1 MQDAISAVL
10 TVMEGLS
17 CPRSLS
23 VSILIKAGEWDQVLD
38 LTCDPSHYTDSESFW
53 AAYAATEL
61 LKKCKTLPISR
72 DRREAA
78 LKKWQEGEVR
88 CFQTN
93 LRLAPFVGRGVFT
106 TLPDE
111 RIFEFIRLVR
121 KKVFDV
127 LGAKPPSAP
136 APKLGPGSTMS
147 DRSRFVTVPDKLAS
161 SVTLTTSAWPFIV
174 PWLGTSWGRAHLTLG
189 LEGTIIAG
197 NGFFTA
203 PKNAKTDRP
212 CAKEPS
218 LNSAYQLAIGQHIR
232 RLLRLR
238 AGVDLDSGQRS
249 QGWFAREGSINSNYA
264 TLDLSSASDTLA
276 DNLVKLFL
284 PTSWYSYLTKLR
296 SPYTNVDGR
305 WHRLEKFSSMGNG
318 FTFELE
324 SLIFWAI
331 SSAVQPRET
340 SHDVHVYGDDI
351 IVPTDSVRDVIW
363 ALKWCGFSLNSEKSY
378 YAGPFRESC
387 GQDFFQGTAV
397 RPFYLKEFPDE
408 PHKWIAFANGLRR
421 MAYNDPN
428 TTGRFGLL
436 RLAWFR
442 ILDNIPSIIR
452 GCRGPSRLGDLV
464 IHDDENRWH
473 TRERKNG
480 IRYVRVYRPRA
491 LSRVRW
497 EGFAYE
503 TQYSAALYLAGSGAT
518 GPIRDPNGDLVPR
531 EPVLHYKVGWLSG

>member
-1 MQDAISAVL
+1 MQDAISVVL

-53 AAYAATEL
+53 AANAATEL
-61 LKKCKTLPISR
+61 LKKCVSLPITR

-78 LKKWQEGEVR
+78 LKKWTEGEVQ
-88 CFQTN
+88 CFRTN
-93 LRLAPFVGRGVFT
+93 TRLAPFTGRGVFS
-106 TLPDE
+106 TLPVE
-111 RIFEFIRLVR
+111 RIFSFIREVR
-121 KKVFDV
+121 KKVHSV
-127 LGAKPPSAP
+127 LGSEPPSDL

-161 SVTLTTSAWPFIV
+161 SVTLTPSAWPFIV
-174 PWLGTSWGRAHLTLG
+174 PWLGTSWGRAHIKLG
-189 LEGTIIAG
+189 LEGSIITG

-218 LNSAYQLAIGQHIR
+218 LNSAYQLAIGQFIR
-232 RLLRLR
+232 SRLLRK
-238 AGVDLDSGQRS
+238 AGVDLSSGQRS
-249 QGWFAREGSINSNYA
+249 QGWLAREGSAYGNYA

-284 PTSWYSYLTKLR
+284 PTSWYNYLSKLR
-296 SPYTNVDGR
+296 SPYTKVNGR

-324 SLIFWAI
+324 TLCFWAI
-331 SSAVQPRET
+331 SSAVQPHAS

-351 IVPTDSVRDVIW
+351 IVPTTSVQDVIW
-363 ALKWCGFSLNSEKSY
+363 ALKWCGFSLNNEKSY
-378 YAGPFRESC
+378 YEGAFRESC
-387 GQDFFQGTAV
+387 GQDFFNGKAV
-397 RPFYLKEFPDE
+397 RPYYLKEFPDE
-408 PHKWIAFANGLRR
+408 PSKWIAFANGIRR
-421 MAYNDPN
+421 MALSDPSC
-428 TTGRFGLL
+428 TGRWSLL

-442 ILDNIPSIIR
+442 ILDNIPADIR
-452 GCRGPSRLGDLV
+452 RCRGPARLGDLV
-464 IHDDENRWH
+464 IQDDENRWH
-473 TRERKNG
+473 TKERGNG
-480 IRYVRVYRPRA
+480 IRYIRVYRPRA

-503 TQYSAALYLAGSGAT
+503 HQMSAALYLAGSGID
-518 GPIRDPNGDLVPR
+518 GPIRDPRGDLVPR
-531 EPVLHYKVGWLSG
+531 EPVIRHKVGWLSG